1 MVVIIAIAV
10 ILLLLLVVPAVSP
23 GPTRDWSGF
32 VAGASAT
39 DRDEVRGSGELRVF

>member
-1 MVVIIAIAV
+1 MVVLIAIAV

-32 VAGASAT
+32 VAGPTAT
-39 DRDEVRGSGELRVF
+39 DRDEGRVSGALRVV